1 MSSNGEESKLQKNE
15 CHVLKHLVANARASD
30 SSMAEKMG
38 ISTQAVGKIRRKL
51 EEQRVILGY
60 NVQLNPHYIGLEIF
74 SYVLLSVPSELLT
87 DAAFRRS
94 LVKDPY
100 LSTCVRML
108 HGDADLLCVFSFPN
122 LEKGQTYLLNFLKKH
137 PGVKIMHQQ
146 DLTWHLIWKV
156 NQNDVVANFLK
167 YQ

>member
-87 DAAFRRS
+87 DAAFSTFTGERSVPQHLCQGCFMEMLISCASSPSPTLKRTNLLAQLLEEASRRQNHA
-94 LVKDPY
+94 
-100 LSTCVRML
+100 STRS
-108 HGDADLLCVFSFPN
+108 DLASD
-122 LEKGQTYLLNFLKKH
+122 LEGE
-137 PGVKIMHQQ
+137 PE
-146 DLTWHLIWKV
+146 
-156 NQNDVVANFLK
+156 
-167 YQ
+167 